1 MLIDAGADLDALNQA
16 GVCGSPLHL
25 SVSKANAD
33 ITKEII
39 KKGENCLFY
48 FRRSQIVCSGADV
61 NAVSGQGYTPL
72 LLAVSLN
79 LEDITLALA
88 SASCQMIAK

>member
-33 ITKEII
+33 ITKE
-39 KKGENCLFY
+39 KGEKCLFLCLM
-48 FRRSQIVCSGADV
+48 RGSSKEVDCTTDDV
-61 NAVSGQGYTPL
+61 NQG
-72 LLAVSLN
+72 SIN
-79 LEDITLALA
+79 R
-88 SASCQMIAK
+88 

>member
-25 SVSKANAD
+25 SVSKANAG

-39 KKGENCLFY
+39 KKGECSVIDIQLQNPEEG
-48 FRRSQIVCSGADV
+48 RIQIY
-61 NAVSGQGYTPL
+61 NH
-72 LLAVSLN
+72 
-79 LEDITLALA
+79 
-88 SASCQMIAK
+88 